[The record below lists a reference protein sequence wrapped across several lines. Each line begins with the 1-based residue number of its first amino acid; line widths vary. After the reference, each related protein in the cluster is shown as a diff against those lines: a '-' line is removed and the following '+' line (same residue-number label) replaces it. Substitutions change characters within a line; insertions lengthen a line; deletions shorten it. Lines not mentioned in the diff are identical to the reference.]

1 MKNNNRS
8 DKENIAEAELMMAI
22 EQTDDYDSL
31 WGKHSEIALHL
42 VVAKSLI
49 NLKYEN
55 AAIKNDYF
63 IVTTFHNFLQHNQ
76 LTLLNKEKIV

>member
-1 MKNNNRS
+1 MMGSNRT
-8 DKENIAEAELMMAI
+8 DKEIIAEAELMMAI
-22 EQTDDYDSL
+22 EQTGSYDSL

-49 NLKYEN
+49 NLKYGN

-63 IVTTFHNFLQHNQ
+63 IVTTFHNFLVDE
-76 LTLLNKEKIV
+76 NKTIPKPIR